1 MKALEDDS
9 DFRLKTLKENDM
21 DNKDIE
27 EIKTRL
33 KVSFCI
39 LNFVIV
45 CQTLPH
51 GGNFFL
57 VFLSS
62 NKKDYT
68 FWFLFI
74 IIFGMFRYRISD
86 EFIRPFPI
94 YGNWPDNGYRYHT
107 CGQPEPNF

>member
-45 CQTLPH
+45 CQT
-51 GGNFFL
+51 
-57 VFLSS
+57 
-62 NKKDYT
+62 
-68 FWFLFI
+68 
-74 IIFGMFRYRISD
+74 
-86 EFIRPFPI
+86 
-94 YGNWPDNGYRYHT
+94 
-107 CGQPEPNF
+107 

>member
-1 MKALEDDS
+1 MKYNYPQNCENFYLVQIKIMKALEDDS

-45 CQTLPH
+45 CQT
-51 GGNFFL
+51 
-57 VFLSS
+57 
-62 NKKDYT
+62 
-68 FWFLFI
+68 
-74 IIFGMFRYRISD
+74 
-86 EFIRPFPI
+86 
-94 YGNWPDNGYRYHT
+94 
-107 CGQPEPNF
+107 